1 MSVKNADLVM
11 GESHEMEFTVRRYH
25 LDLGIVN
32 NAQYLLFLDEARWA
46 WFEAAVRGLGGHV
59 MPVIVH
65 TEINYHRPA
74 VKGDRLIVTSRVGEV
89 REHSA
94 VIHQEIRLA
103 ADSTQIVDADTT
115 IVLLDAA
122 GKAMA
127 MEGPYK
133 AFLSSLP

>member
-1 MSVKNADLVM
+1 M

-25 LDLGIVN
+25 LDLGIVT
-32 NAQYLLFLDEARWA
+32 NAQYLMFLEEARWA
-46 WFEAAVRGLGGHV
+46 WFEAANMAQGFGGNV
-59 MPVIVH
+59 MPVVVR

-94 VIHQEIRLA
+94 VIHHEIRLA
-103 ADSTQIVDADTT
+103 ADSARVVDADTT
-115 IVLLDAA
+115 MVILDAN

-127 MEGPYK
+127 LEGPYK
-133 AFLSSLP
+133 AFLSGLA